1 MWRLAADTCVRHARA
16 GLDNYVQRTYTVNMS
31 GIAFD
36 WDEGKNQENIRKHG
50 IAFQEAETVFS
61 DEHALLIDDPE
72 HSGVEDRFVLLG
84 LSADLHTL
92 VVCHCYRRG
101 SVIRIIS
108 ARKATRR
115 ERERYNRR
123 WYQ

>member
-1 MWRLAADTCVRHARA
+1 MD
-16 GLDNYVQRTYTVNMS
+16 S
-31 GIAFD
+31 IEFE
-36 WDEGKNQENIRKHG
+36 WDERKNQENLRKHG

-61 DEHALLIDDPE
+61 DEHALLIDDSE
-72 HSGVEDRFVLLG
+72 HSEVEDRFVLLG

-92 VVCHCYRRG
+92 VVCHCYRRN

-115 ERERYNRR
+115 EREQYNRR